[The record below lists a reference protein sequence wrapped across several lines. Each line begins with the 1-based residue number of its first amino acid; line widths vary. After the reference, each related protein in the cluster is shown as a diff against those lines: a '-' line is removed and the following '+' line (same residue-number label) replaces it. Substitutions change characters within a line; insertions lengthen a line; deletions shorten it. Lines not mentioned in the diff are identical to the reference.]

1 MCPLSKPHSILS
13 LERPFKTGW
22 WFQAFYIFHNI
33 WDNHSHWLIFFK
45 MVKTTNQKMSD
56 SKKSLYVPET
66 LFSRGPYLKT
76 PWSQWRFGSLGK
88 STVSEGWK
96 STSTPCLITKGYAEY
111 TWKLS
116 YSSYIWLPDAPPL
129 FTQTCKVETDKKPR
143 SWQDFLTVHLGED
156 KACFPLCQ
164 SWIVG
169 HF

>member
-1 MCPLSKPHSILS
+1 
-13 LERPFKTGW
+13 
-22 WFQAFYIFHNI
+22 
-33 WDNHSHWLIFFK
+33 

-116 YSSYIWLPDAPPL
+116 YSSYIWLLDAPPL

-143 SWQDFLTVHLGED
+143 SWQLFIWGRIKPVFHCANHELLDMFSCTHIYNYIYICMYIYVCIYVYSLFIYWMLI
-156 KACFPLCQ
+156 
-164 SWIVG
+164 SWL
-169 HF
+169 